1 MAEVVF
7 FMVGLALIGCVLLLV
22 GYGIATWETADQRRG
37 TRRYLPLVVF
47 VLTVSFTWRAL
58 MSDHA
63 VAEAADTITPWLI
76 ALMGVSG
83 GYALGRLRQKLR
95 GTPPPSMHD
104 QTAGRSPR
112 WEGSASVQQ
121 VSGKQ

>member
-63 VAEAADTITPWLI
+63 AA
-76 ALMGVSG
+76 VSL
-83 GYALGRLRQKLR
+83 ATFAAIDPEHTHL
-95 GTPPPSMHD
+95 THPS
-104 QTAGRSPR
+104 R
-112 WEGSASVQQ
+112 
-121 VSGKQ
+121 